1 MKPPP
6 FNWRPVVRRRLA
18 VAAALFGLWTL
29 AIEAR
34 LIHLQVFRREELN
47 ARAERQQLRTI
58 PAPAKRGEIFDRHG
72 RVLAYSVD
80 ADTIYA
86 VPTEIVDTEKTAF
99 ALCRALDDCSRG
111 DRSALLDRLSK
122 QRAFVYV
129 KRRVTP
135 EEARRVA
142 ALGLEGIGFMPESKR
157 FYPNKELA
165 ANVIGYVGLDNIGLH
180 GIESAYD
187 KVIRGREGKVLVQ
200 ADARRHAFSRIE
212 RTPTS
217 GGTLELTIDE
227 GLQYIVERELRDG
240 VIDNRAKGGAAIVM
254 DPHTGEILAMA
265 NYPTFNPNAYNGAD
279 PEVRRNRA
287 VQDLYE
293 PGSTFKIVTASAALE
308 EKVWRTSDMIDVSSG
323 RYDFGSSVVHD
334 MKRNGI
340 LSFTDVIV
348 KSSNVGAI
356 KIGLRVGAERMG
368 LYVNRFGFG
377 RPASPDFPGE
387 SPGIV
392 YSPAKLNERALGSV
406 SMGYQIGVTP
416 LQMATAFSAVANG
429 GSLME
434 PRIIRAVVRDGV
446 RTEIAPKTTRR
457 AIEASTAA
465 QLTSIMEQVVEA
477 GTAKAARL
485 DGYTVAGKTGTAEKL
500 IDGRY
505 SNSEHNTSFVGFVP
519 SNAPALTIIVLLDT
533 PRAHGNTGGVT
544 SAPIFQK
551 IATASLRH
559 LGVLPNKNP
568 QPPVMVARRAESNV
582 TPANAPL
589 PARGIVTLAASGDG
603 TVVPDLRG
611 MGARD
616 ALRALGR
623 LGLGAR
629 VQGDGVVVDQ
639 TPAPG
644 FPLEPGST
652 CLIVLGR
659 EPARSTATAATGS
672 GGAQP

>member
-1 MKPPP
+1 VAQQPIT
-6 FNWRPVVRRRLA
+6 FAWRPVIRRRIA
-18 VAAALFGLWTL
+18 VAAALFAVWTA
-29 AIEAR
+29 AIEVR
-34 LIHLQVFRREELN
+34 LIYLQVVRYDELS
-47 ARAERQQLRTI
+47 ARAERQQLHTI
-58 PAPAKRGEIFDRHG
+58 AAPAKRGEIFDRNG
-72 RVLAYSVD
+72 RMLAFSVD
-80 ADTIYA
+80 ADTVYA
-86 VPTEIVDTEKTAF
+86 VPTEIGDRTKTA
-99 ALCRALDDCSRG
+99 AELCRVLDDCSRS
-111 DRSALLDRLSK
+111 DQNALVDRLSK

-135 EEARRVA
+135 EEARKVA
-142 ALGLEGIGFMPESKR
+142 ALNLDGIGFMQESRR
-157 FYPNKELA
+157 FYPNRELA
-165 ANVIGYVGLDNIGLH
+165 ANVVGYVGLDNVGLH
-180 GIESAYD
+180 GIESTYD

-200 ADARRHAFSRIE
+200 TDARRHAFSRVE

-217 GGTLELTIDE
+217 GGSLELTIDE
-227 GLQYIVERELRDG
+227 GLQYIVERELKDG

-254 DPHTGEILAMA
+254 DPYTGEILAMA

-279 PEVRRNRA
+279 ADVRRNRA

-308 EKVWRTSDMIDVSSG
+308 EKVWRLTDMIDVSSG
-323 RYDFGSSVVHD
+323 SYSFGSSVVHD
-334 MKRNGI
+334 MARNGV
-340 LSFTDVIV
+340 LSFKDVIV

-356 KIGLRVGAERMG
+356 KIGLRVGPERMG

-377 RPASPDFPGE
+377 RPSSPDFPGE

-392 YSPAKLNERALGSV
+392 YNPAKLNDRALGSV
-406 SMGYQIGVTP
+406 SMGYQVGVTP
-416 LQMATAFSAVANG
+416 LQMAAAVSAVANG
-429 GSLME
+429 GNLME

-446 RTEIAPKTTRR
+446 RTQIAPKITRR
-457 AIEASTAA
+457 AIEAGTAA
-465 QLTSIMEQVVEA
+465 ELTGIMEAVVTD

-500 IDGRY
+500 IDGHY
-505 SNSEHNTSFVGFVP
+505 SNTEHNASFVGFVP
-519 SNAPALTIIVLLDT
+519 SRAPRLTVVVLLDT

-544 SAPIFQK
+544 SAPLFKK
-551 IATASLRH
+551 IADAALRH
-559 LGVLPNKNP
+559 LGVPPNVNP
-568 QPPVMVARRAESNV
+568 EPPVMVARRGEERMEHAM
-582 TPANAPL
+582 APL
-589 PARGIVTLAASGDG
+589 PARGIVTLTAAGDG

-644 FPLEPGST
+644 YPLEPGST
-652 CLIVLGR
+652 CVIVLGR
-659 EPARSTATAATGS
+659 EPMRSVATA
-672 GGAQP
+672 GAQP